1 MAPKTITVNPAA
13 GPDTLNGEPEIA
25 PTTIPPITPVNTPA
39 NNGAPDAIA
48 IPKHKGKATKN
59 TTIDAGKSYF
69 KSLFDNLRKADTRVP
84 NIIIY
89 DNCCCL
95 FIKNQD

>member
-13 GPDTLNGEPEIA
+13 GPLTLSEEPEIA

-39 NNGAPDAIA
+39 NSGAPDAIA
-48 IPKHKGKATKN
+48 IPKHKGKATRN

-69 KSLFDNLRKADTRVP
+69 KSLFESLRKADVRVP
-84 NIIIY
+84 NIIFRNVKVY
-89 DNCCCL
+89 
-95 FIKNQD
+95 Q